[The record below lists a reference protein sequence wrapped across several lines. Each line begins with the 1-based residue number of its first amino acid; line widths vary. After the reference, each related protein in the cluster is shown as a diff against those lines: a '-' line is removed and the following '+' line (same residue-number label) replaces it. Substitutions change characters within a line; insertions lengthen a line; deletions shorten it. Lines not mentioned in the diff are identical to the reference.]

1 LLNARFSGLAADGA
15 KLALWNLTQVGYRYL
30 AYNKPCNVTPHR
42 LMSQWLLG
50 DARRLVAFIHDEFVI
65 EVAETCNLTHEA
77 NIIEQIMIE
86 SMQRVTYNVPVVCE
100 TYAADCWSPNA
111 QRIVDQDGN
120 LLVHRVRDSVRQ
132 AGQEKTLE
140 IVLDSATI
148 KAATNQNKEASD

>member
-50 DARRLVAFIHDEFVI
+50 DARRLVAF
-65 EVAETCNLTHEA
+65 
-77 NIIEQIMIE
+77 IIEQIMIE